1 MEKIFYQSSLPRS
14 GSTLLQNILAQNSDI
29 YATPTSGV
37 LELVFAARGN
47 YTDSPEFQAQD
58 SAIMKTAFQAFCRF
72 GMEAYYNAITNK
84 KYIVDKSRGWGIH
97 YSFLDSVFPNPKIIC
112 MVRDL
117 RDIYCSMEKNFRKN
131 PEKASPLVDWSK
143 MQGTTIPKRIDLWAN
158 GVPVG
163 MALERLSEIIRL
175 GTDKHMLFIK
185 YEDLCMYP
193 DAEMTKIYKFFEL
206 EYFEHDFDNIEQA
219 TKEDD
224 EVYGVFGD
232 HTIRQ
237 KLEPM
242 QSQAKAVLG
251 KDVCDWIYNNYA
263 WFYQYFGY
271 KK

>member
-1 MEKIFYQSSLPRS
+1 
-14 GSTLLQNILAQNSDI
+14 
-29 YATPTSGV
+29 
-37 LELVFAARGN
+37 
-47 YTDSPEFQAQD
+47 
-58 SAIMKTAFQAFCRF
+58 
-72 GMEAYYNAITNK
+72 
-84 KYIVDKSRGWGIH
+84 
-97 YSFLDSVFPNPKIIC
+97 

-117 RDIYCSMEKNFRKN
+117 RDVFCSMEKNFRKN